1 MDKVAEYF
9 DACADEWEERFVRPD
24 AAQDIAARIAGVKSG
39 MRVADIGCGTGIMT
53 PIYLRLGVAEAVGID
68 VSPRMIAHAAD
79 KFESES
85 CATFVCSDAT
95 TFEDQERFDAVV
107 AYNCYPH
114 FLDREAL
121 ARNVAAL
128 LRPGG
133 RFVVA
138 HSMGRSRP
146 CPLVGDER
154 SAASFDR
161 SGGMGA
167 VLRNR
172 FDRRRAGFLLLRRHR
187 SLTMRD
193 RVSHRA
199 VPPASSARW
208 RRALAFSR
216 VLCPIRACR

>member
-53 PIYLRLGVAEAVGID
+53 PIYLGLGVAETVGID

-85 CATFVCSDAT
+85 RATFVCSDAT

-138 HSMGRSRP
+138 HSMGRAHMN
-146 CPLVGDER
+146 EHH
-154 SAASFDR
+154 A
-161 SGGMGA
+161 
-167 VLRNR
+167 
-172 FDRRRAGFLLLRRHR
+172 H
-187 SLTMRD
+187 
-193 RVSHRA
+193 
-199 VPPASSARW
+199 VPSSVTSDLQPASIEAAVWEPFFEIDSIVDAPDFYCFAGTVR
-208 RRALAFSR
+208 
-216 VLCPIRACR
+216 

>member
-53 PIYLRLGVAEAVGID
+53 PIYLGLGVAEAVGID

-85 CATFVCSDAT
+85 CATFVCSDAM

-121 ARNVAAL
+121 VRNVAAL

-138 HSMGRSRP
+138 HSMGRARMN
-146 CPLVGDER
+146 EHH
-154 SAASFDR
+154 A
-161 SGGMGA
+161 
-167 VLRNR
+167 
-172 FDRRRAGFLLLRRHR
+172 H
-187 SLTMRD
+187 
-193 RVSHRA
+193 
-199 VPPASSARW
+199 VPSSVTSDLQPASIEAAVWEPFFEIDSIVDAPDFYCFAGTVR
-208 RRALAFSR
+208 
-216 VLCPIRACR
+216 